1 MHNDIHHEDQN
12 DTQTNYRV
20 NQSVRID
27 AQNSSIL
34 DTSGLLHQH
43 ANNKDDLYLIVKNN
57 KNIQEDKD
65 FGLGI
70 SQFLDQH

>member
-1 MHNDIHHEDQN
+1 VHNDLHQEEQN
-12 DTQTNYRV
+12 DNQTNYRV

-27 AQNSSIL
+27 PHNSSIL

-43 ANNKDDLYLIVKNN
+43 ANNMDDLQLIVKNN

-70 SQFLDQH
+70 SQFLD